1 MQVQA
6 NGNKFD
12 ITIKAIKRGSWVVQI
27 DKVNGLHDGFWFG
40 EIRSE
45 REARQ
50 AAKAYC
56 NRYTEV
62 VS

>member
-1 MQVQA
+1 MQITA

-12 ITIKAIKRGSWVVQI
+12 ITIKAIRRGSWVVQI

-40 EIRSE
+40 EIANE
-45 REARQ
+45 AEARRQ
-50 AAKAYC
+50 ARAYC

-62 VS
+62 

>member
-1 MQVQA
+1 MQIQV

-12 ITIKAIKRGSWVVQI
+12 VTVKAIKRGSWVVQI

-40 EIRSE
+40 EIGSE

-50 AAKAYC
+50 QAKAYC
-56 NRYTEV
+56 QRYTEN
-62 VS
+62 